1 MSNVDKTADI
11 TPRTGIDLRSNA
23 KTTGTPYVQNVIPRN
38 GDFWVRPG
46 FGLVR
51 QYDTSLAAGKIKLTA
66 TDQNYGLGPCV
77 GATAVRTPW
86 DTDQIL
92 AIHPLYAFT
101 GNFYGRQPRF
111 DSPLQD
117 PEYKSRAVVLAGVV
131 AIVHDLYTN
140 RKVEIVLHEQ
150 DSQIDNLTKD
160 YPNYATR
167 YDEDHSAW
175 AIPAHEPKWAIFAPM
190 STGIAF
196 GTKAFNVV
204 VCIDGM
210 GLWTYRPVDC
220 PIEWR
225 RQNDSLDRPILGP
238 FMGEQGAFSPLNL
251 TEGLLSVSDG
261 AVYLTTSEIGI
272 ITSQCTWNEDRIVY
286 AADNTL
292 WFSDPHMPQAVLAD
306 SRYVVP
312 TTDPITCVAPL
323 RNSLFI
329 ATSGGKCW
337 AYQPAIGSAGTAAVG
352 SLTTISLTNGCV
364 NNRAWCVGNEGV
376 FFVDPNGVFLWTGG
390 VQLNWLSRP
399 IDRLWTDPQSLEMPL
414 TDYYQRSGNTSLQG
428 VQLPARFDMRE
439 QMQSARLSWDDAR
452 KALLCVCDDI
462 TLVWT
467 TDYGWSIW
475 YFQTHAGSGSD
486 VVGMA
491 NIDYPILVPVRNDLY
506 MIGGPDYQYYSDADD
521 NAVALD
527 KSCYLLK
534 LGRGGAIDRSTCMDA
549 PLADVWYCSLSGYV
563 VPGNIL
569 RITVGVN
576 QYDYTVVEG
585 EDFAAIYKAFTK
597 QIQTAVDP
605 EYNFIAQP
613 TCMVA
618 VAKVA
623 GTSASAVVTSALAPG
638 VGVFTATHS
647 QSASSGNTVN
657 ADLEDW
663 RTPVNGWVKY
673 VAGQSEPIDAPA
685 FYIGPPSIAEPHFQ
699 PPRGAVAQTRD
710 TYWWPVSMAN
720 AQSPPSSFR
729 LHFNFD
735 NTRWRPMCVAAAPGD
750 PNYGEVAAIFPSER
764 LGSTG
769 GYQLDAHDAT
779 HQICIYDSFGFEN
792 PNGNQVRIDFDGA
805 LGAWSTAP
813 SINVGVVGPDVLFY
827 IGFRYVGTTSDFSL
841 HTIPI
846 SIVVDDGEGVL
857 YSWQYGRYPTEYKE
871 LANKQQPVDW
881 AVKSRETE
889 VKGLQ
894 FALRGVFIT
903 ALHMGNGTND
913 VVPGWLYGPL
923 NTATST
929 DWRDYSGQA
938 LDFASVPPGNSAQ
951 NDILAFPRMVPA
963 TAGGDPDLMVDP
975 LLKTF
980 NNVATWG
987 DAGDSTKGNLLV
999 DDPAVDTLAT
1009 TDGSKGMRAS
1019 VMVHGTMN
1027 APGEVVKLG
1036 RIEADIRQTGM
1047 RQRWGK

>member
-1 MSNVDKTADI
+1 MSNIDKTADI
-11 TPRTGIDLRSNA
+11 TPKSGMDLRSTA
-23 KTTGTPYVQNVIPRN
+23 KTNATPYVQNVIPRN

-51 QYDTSLAAGKIKLTA
+51 QYDTSLAAGRIDTSVNA
-66 TDQNYGLGPCV
+66 TEYGLGACI

-101 GNFYGRQPRF
+101 GNFYGRQPRTI
-111 DSPLQD
+111 SPLQD
-117 PEYKSRAVVLAGVV
+117 PQYGSRGTVLAGVV

-150 DSQIDNLTKD
+150 DSQKEDLTRD

-167 YDEDHSAW
+167 YNEDRSTW

-251 TEGLLSVSDG
+251 TEGLLSANDG
-261 AVYLTTSEIGI
+261 AVYLTTSDLGI
-272 ITSQCTWNEDRIVY
+272 VTSQCTWNEDRVIY
-286 AADNTL
+286 ATDNTL

-323 RNSLFI
+323 RSSVFI

-337 AYQPAIGSAGTAAVG
+337 AYQPALGSAGTAAVG
-352 SLTTISLTNGCV
+352 SLTYISLTNGCV

-376 FFVDPNGVFLWTGG
+376 FFADPNGVFLWTGG
-390 VQLNWLSRP
+390 VQLVWLSRP

-414 TDYYQRSGNTSLQG
+414 TDYYQRNGNTSLQG
-428 VQLPARFDMRE
+428 VQLPARIDMRE
-439 QMQSARLSWDDAR
+439 QMQNSRLCWDDAR
-452 KALLCVCDDI
+452 KALYCVCDDI

-467 TDYGWSIW
+467 TDFGWSVW

-486 VVGMA
+486 VMGMA
-491 NIDYPILVPVRNDLY
+491 NIDNPTLVPVRNDLY
-506 MIGGPDYQYYSDADD
+506 MVGGADTRPYLD
-521 NAVALD
+521 DKDSAIAVD

-534 LGRGGAIDRSTCMDA
+534 LGRGGAIDQSTCMDA
-549 PLADVWYCSLSGYV
+549 PLADVWYCSLSGYIV
-563 VPGNIL
+563 TGDIL
-569 RITVGVN
+569 RIAVGAN
-576 QYDYTVVEG
+576 QYDYTVVAG
-585 EDFAAIYKAFTK
+585 DDFTATYKAFVA
-597 QIQTAVDP
+597 QIQAVGDP

-613 TCMVA
+613 TSIVA

-623 GTSASAVVTSALAPG
+623 GTGASAVVTSALAPG
-638 VGVFTATHS
+638 VGIFAATHS
-647 QSASSGNTVN
+647 QVASAGDITD

-673 VAGQSEPIDAPA
+673 VAGPVEPANAPA
-685 FYIGPPSIAEPHFQ
+685 YYIGPPSIAEFRFQ
-699 PPRGAVAQTRD
+699 PPSGAAQQFEQ
-710 TYWWPVSMAN
+710 TYWWPVAVAN
-720 AQSPPSSFR
+720 VSTPPSAFQ
-729 LHFNFD
+729 LHFKFD
-735 NTRWRPMCVAAAPGD
+735 NTRWQPICVAAATD
-750 PNYGEVAAIFPSER
+750 ELAVMFPSER

-769 GYQLDAHDAT
+769 GYFLGAPDIS
-779 HQICIYDSFGFEN
+779 HQIRVWNSGLGVPDA
-792 PNGNQVRIDFDGA
+792 NGDQIQIDFDGT
-805 LGAWSTAP
+805 LGAWTTAP
-813 SINVGVVGPDVLFY
+813 QINAGVVGPDVLFY
-827 IGFRYVGTTSDFSL
+827 MGFKYIGTNNTFSL
-841 HTIPI
+841 HTQLNAA
-846 SIVVDDGEGVL
+846 SIGEDDAIL
-857 YSWQYGRYPTEYKE
+857 YAWQYGRYPTEYKA

-881 AVKSRETE
+881 AVKSREFE
-889 VKGLQ
+889 VNGYQ
-894 FALRGVFIT
+894 FTVRGVFIT
-903 ALHMGNGTND
+903 AMHMGNGTDD

-938 LDFASVPPGNSAQ
+938 LDFASIPPGNSAQ

-963 TAGGDPDLMVDP
+963 TTGGDPDLMVDP

-987 DAGDSTKGNLLV
+987 DATNSTKGNLLV

-1009 TDGSKGMRAS
+1009 TDGSKGMRGS
-1019 VMVHGTMN
+1019 VMLHGTMN

-1036 RIEADIRQTGM
+1036 RVEAAIKQVGL